1 MNIETICALVSEF
14 VYSRSSANLELNLAS
29 LIPGGVGPATVKGL

>member
-1 MNIETICALVSEF
+1 MKVETIGALVSEF

-29 LIPGGVGPATVKGL
+29 LIPGGVGPATAKGP